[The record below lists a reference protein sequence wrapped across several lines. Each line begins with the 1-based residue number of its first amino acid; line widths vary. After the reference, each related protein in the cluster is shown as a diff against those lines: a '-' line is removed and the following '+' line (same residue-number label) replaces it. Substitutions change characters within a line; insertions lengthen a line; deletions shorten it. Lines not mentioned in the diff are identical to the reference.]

1 MTLPRLIPLFA
12 FTGLVACGGSEGSGP
27 VFGVDVTLPAPTGVG
42 GGYIE
47 AATFSEIATANDALR
62 TAIFDDNRFPTTTG
76 SGVVDMTG
84 YLGVSE
90 VGNEDESIVGNM
102 SLTVDF
108 DVQDVT
114 GSVGDIAVYDTT
126 GDTPVRIVDMTGTLT
141 LTGGAAG
148 SGFAADVTGVIS
160 DGSENYTLD
169 LDLGGDLYD
178 VDGTKTY
185 VGGVN
190 GSYFDSTGT
199 TTLEGE
205 FLAQ

>member
-1 MTLPRLIPLFA
+1 
-12 FTGLVACGGSEGSGP
+12 
-27 VFGVDVTLPAPTGVG
+27 
-42 GGYIE
+42 
-47 AATFSEIATANDALR
+47 
-62 TAIFDDNRFPTTTG
+62 
-76 SGVVDMTG
+76 MTG

-90 VGNEDESIVGNM
+90 VGNEDKSIVGNM

-114 GSVGDIAVYDTT
+114 GSVDDIAVYDTT

-141 LTGGAAG
+141 LTGSAAG

-169 LDLGGDLYD
+169 LDLGGNLYD
-178 VDGTKTY
+178 VDGTNIY

-190 GSYFDSTGT
+190 GSYFDSACTM
-199 TTLEGE
+199 TLEGE